1 MLGRMRDGMCLLAAS
16 ALWSTLLG
24 GLLAIC
30 GGIVGTWWAKTL
42 EYYGVRRQIAS
53 ALAGEIM
60 GILEVVRRRELL
72 ENFERSIQESEEGGI
87 LIYKVFPVSE
97 SFIGVFEGN
106 IAQLGMLPRGPRSA
120 PPNAGR

>member
-1 MLGRMRDGMCLLAAS
+1 
-16 ALWSTLLG
+16 
-24 GLLAIC
+24 
-30 GGIVGTWWAKTL
+30 
-42 EYYGVRRQIAS
+42 
-53 ALAGEIM
+53 M

>member
-1 MLGRMRDGMCLLAAS
+1 MLGSMRDGMCLLAAS

-53 ALAGEIM
+53 ALAGEKM

-72 ENFERSIQESEEGGI
+72 ENLSDRFREAKKAE
-87 LIYKVFPVSE
+87 Y
-97 SFIGVFEGN
+97 
-106 IAQLGMLPRGPRSA
+106 
-120 PPNAGR
+120 